1 MLVDTES
8 KAVFEIRPAAIIA
21 WIFLLN
27 YLGAPDW
34 MYYTAITATFI
45 LDIRNAPYFLKGY
58 LAIPAF
64 ILWAGNKLTWVMS
77 GMLID
82 APWWFFLL
90 VVFAEK
96 KGIINTIAW
105 IVLLYLINAPWW
117 MYLLGILA

>member
-1 MLVDTES
+1 MLDDYED
-8 KAVFEIRPAAIIA
+8 KAVFEIRPLA
-21 WIFLLN
+21 LLMWYILLS

-45 LDIRNAPYFLKGY
+45 LDISNAPSFLKWY

-64 ILWAGNKLTWVMS
+64 ILWAGTKFTWVMS

-82 APWWFFLL
+82 APWWFYLL
-90 VVFAEK
+90 VAFAEK
-96 KGIINTIAW
+96 RGIIKTITW
-105 IVLLYLINAPWW
+105 IVILYLINAPWW